1 MKKPISR
8 IATIHDLCG
17 VGKAALTNVIPVLS
31 IMKIEVCPIPT
42 MILSTHTGGFG
53 SPEIIKCDGY
63 IEKAFN
69 HYKSID
75 MDFDGI
81 FIGYLG
87 SLENVKATLKFLKS
101 NDIDKQLVILDP
113 IFGDNGSYY
122 KNFNKEYSDSLKEL
136 IKYSKVITPNYT
148 ESCILC
154 DEIIKESIT
163 NDDILTLS
171 RKLYSLGWKDVI
183 ITSLPLKDRKKIGTS
198 IYYGKEDRI
207 TLIENERIEKSYP
220 GTGDLFTA
228 VLSGYLV
235 NNVSLLEGVERA
247 CEFVSYCINKSSEYD
262 YPTKEGVLLEYC
274 LEELFKH
281 THKHS

>member
-1 MKKPISR
+1 MITVKIHK
-8 IATIHDLCG
+8 IA
-17 VGKAALTNVIPVLS
+17 
-31 IMKIEVCPIPT
+31 
-42 MILSTHTGGFG
+42 
-53 SPEIIKCDGY
+53 
-63 IEKAFN
+63 
-69 HYKSID
+69 
-75 MDFDGI
+75 
-81 FIGYLG
+81 
-87 SLENVKATLKFLKS
+87 
-101 NDIDKQLVILDP
+101 
-113 IFGDNGSYY
+113 
-122 KNFNKEYSDSLKEL
+122 
-136 IKYSKVITPNYT
+136 
-148 ESCILC
+148 

-171 RKLYSLGWKDVI
+171 RKLYSLGCKDVI

-228 VLSGYLV
+228 VLSGYLI

-274 LEELFKH
+274 LEELFKY
-281 THKHS
+281 THKHP